1 MGLVESAGRRFLV
14 FGYFSSV
21 TANAMALTFLACGA
35 QHAMHLDMNAPEH
48 TYVAVYRSVDSRFE
62 VQRLVKAMAEL
73 DFVTRDGASEIPRYV
88 AFPDSRD
95 FFYVLRKKRRQVP

>member
-1 MGLVESAGRRFLV
+1 
-14 FGYFSSV
+14 
-21 TANAMALTFLACGA
+21 
-35 QHAMHLDMNAPEH
+35 MNAPEH